1 MSKCPIILGAI
12 NKKLFLSLFLALG
25 QVAMILI
32 YAFYPK
38 EENNVVVQLY
48 VLSIGEML
56 IKTFPYILNFSD
68 IGRISEKEKG
78 KEQKTHK
85 NTWKILYLFGIALCI
100 KCWCINYCGSFEFS
114 FKKANSNL
122 YRK

>member
-38 EENNVVVQLY
+38 EDNNVVVQLY

-68 IGRISEKEKG
+68 IGKINEKEKG
-78 KEQKTHK
+78 KEQNAHK
-85 NTWKILYLFGIALCI
+85 NTWKHYIYLGLLYALNVGVYHIFKTRRSMNKLFP
-100 KCWCINYCGSFEFS
+100 S
-114 FKKANSNL
+114 
-122 YRK
+122 